1 MLKRIYRLV
10 KVELFKLLR
19 QRIFYIA
26 TGLTVLAVAG
36 TILADKYTP
45 TDNPLN
51 GFTVLSKATINGFAI
66 AALFILIFGSLS
78 LSSETTAGVLKMVLI
93 APYRRSEL
101 FFAKAITIKL
111 IALILTA
118 LIELIGLALVWYL
131 YGFGDIV
138 DPTFKDYVHLSGA
151 EAFRYTVYTFIIVL
165 LPLVAIGFF
174 GLFLSTLIESAGIA
188 VAIATLFY
196 LFLGYLVVTLFSQPS
211 SFLFNYYLDWY
222 LITLRDIS
230 TGVLGEIWRFR
241 VLDEWLGLETAKGQT
256 LDYAGV
262 VKSLLVPVVWATLFS
277 VTGLVVFK
285 RKDVI

>member
-10 KVELFKLLR
+10 LVELFKLLR

-51 GFTVLSKATINGFAI
+51 GFTVLSKATINGFTI

-78 LSSETTAGVLKMVLI
+78 FSSETTAGVLKMILI
-93 APYRRSEL
+93 APYRRHEL
-101 FFAKAITIKL
+101 FFAKAVTIKI

-118 LIELIGLALVWYL
+118 LIELIGLSLVWYL

-151 EAFRYTVYTFIIVL
+151 EALRYTVYTFIIIL
-165 LPLVAIGFF
+165 LPLYAIGFF
-174 GLFLSTLIESAGIA
+174 GLFLSTLIDSAGIA

-196 LFLGYLVVTLFSQPS
+196 LFLNYLVVTLFSYLS
-211 SFLFNYYLDWY
+211 SFLFNFYIDWY
-222 LITLRDIS
+222 LVTLRDVS
-230 TGVLGEIWRFR
+230 QGVLGEIWRFR
-241 VLDEWLGLETAKGQT
+241 VIDHWLGLETAKGQT
-256 LDYAGV
+256 LDYGAV
-262 VKSLLVPVVWATLFS
+262 VKSLLVPVIWSIMFVLG
-277 VTGLVVFK
+277 GLMVFK
-285 RKDVI
+285 KKDVI